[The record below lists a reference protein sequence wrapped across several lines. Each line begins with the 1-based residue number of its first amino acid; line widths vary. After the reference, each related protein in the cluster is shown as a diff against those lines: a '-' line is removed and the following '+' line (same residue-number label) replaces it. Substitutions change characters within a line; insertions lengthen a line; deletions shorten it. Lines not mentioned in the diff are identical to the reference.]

1 MQPLQM
7 RFMVTKES
15 IANVYSVIKS
25 AGPFHII
32 PATGMAQAGII
43 LLKHQTELC
52 QKLFEMFEYSRCGL
66 IAGAGMR

>member
-25 AGPFHII
+25 AGPFYII

-43 LLKHQTELC
+43 LLKHQTEFLP
-52 QKLFEMFEYSRCGL
+52 EIIRNV
-66 IAGAGMR
+66 